1 MSADL
6 DDLTYNLL
14 CNRQKTHQSKSFFI
28 KKDEEDLDIPTINE
42 NNEIIKIITQKLNNK
57 NIKHTKLD
65 EITDNL
71 LVTCI
76 QLIKYNLSNNND

>member
-1 MSADL
+1 MSNDL

-14 CNRQKTHQSKSFFI
+14 CNRQKTHHSKSYFI
-28 KKDEEDLDIPTINE
+28 KKDEEELDIPIINE
-42 NNEIIKIITQKLNNK
+42 NNEIIKIIIQKLNNK
-57 NIKHTKLD
+57 NIKNSKLD

-76 QLIKYNLSNNND
+76 QLIKFNLSNIND

>member
-1 MSADL
+1 MSTDL
-6 DDLTYNLL
+6 DELTFNLL

-28 KKDEEDLDIPTINE
+28 KSDEEELDIPTINE

-57 NIKHTKLD
+57 SIKSSKLD

-71 LVTCI
+71 LITCI
-76 QLIKYNLSNNND
+76 QLIRFNLSNNND